1 MYCRYNWRY
10 VINQQIASATPIQLT
25 VRMRTDKVTAH
36 LANERT
42 YLAWVR
48 TGIVVITLGFAV
60 ARFGLAL
67 TSVVE
72 VIPGLRYSS
81 VVGTALVLLGGVLEL
96 FAFFRY
102 RNNQKMISAN
112 RYETTSSAEA
122 ILSVAVFLLAIL
134 ILARLLLNT

>member
-1 MYCRYNWRY
+1 
-10 VINQQIASATPIQLT
+10 
-25 VRMRTDKVTAH
+25 MRTDKVTAH

-67 TSVVE
+67 TSVVD
-72 VIPGLRYSS
+72 VIPALRYSS
-81 VVGTALVLLGGVLEL
+81 VVGITLVFLGGVIEL

-102 RNNQKMISAN
+102 RNNQRMISEN
-112 RYETTSSAEA
+112 RYETASSAEA
-122 ILSVAVFLLAIL
+122 ILSIAVFLLAIL

>member
-1 MYCRYNWRY
+1 
-10 VINQQIASATPIQLT
+10 
-25 VRMRTDKVTAH
+25 MRTDKVTAH

-48 TGIVVITLGFAV
+48 TGIVVITLDFAV

-67 TSVVE
+67 TSVVD
-72 VIPGLRYSS
+72 VVPGIRYSS
-81 VVGTALVLLGGVLEL
+81 VVGIALVLLGGVIEL
-96 FAFFRY
+96 FALKRY
-102 RNNQKMISAN
+102 RSNQEMISAN
-112 RYETTSSAEA
+112 KYEVTSSAEA

>member
-1 MYCRYNWRY
+1 
-10 VINQQIASATPIQLT
+10 
-25 VRMRTDKVTAH
+25 MRTDKVTAH

-48 TGIVVITLGFAV
+48 TGVAVIVLGFAV

-67 TSVVE
+67 TSVMD
-72 VIPGLRYSS
+72 ILPGIRYSS
-81 VVGTALVLLGGVLEL
+81 VVGITLVFVGGVIEL
-96 FAFFRY
+96 FALKRY
-102 RNNQKMISAN
+102 RSNQEMISEN
-112 RYETTSSAEA
+112 KYEATSSAEA

>member
-1 MYCRYNWRY
+1 
-10 VINQQIASATPIQLT
+10 
-25 VRMRTDKVTAH
+25 MRTDKVTAH

-48 TGIVVITLGFAV
+48 TGVAVIVLGFAV

-67 TSVVE
+67 TSPVE
-72 VIPGLRYSS
+72 VLPGLRYSS
-81 VVGTALVLLGGVLEL
+81 VVGITLVFLGGVIEL

-102 RNNQKMISAN
+102 RNNQKMISEN
-112 RYETTSSAEA
+112 RYKTTSSAEA
-122 ILSVAVFLLAIL
+122 ILSIAVFLLAIL

>member
-1 MYCRYNWRY
+1 
-10 VINQQIASATPIQLT
+10 
-25 VRMRTDKVTAH
+25 MRTDKVTAH

-48 TGIVVITLGFAV
+48 TGVAVVVLGFAV

-72 VIPGLRYSS
+72 VLPGIRYSS
-81 VVGTALVLLGGVLEL
+81 AVGIALVFLGGVIEL
-96 FAFFRY
+96 YAFKKY
-102 RNNQKMISAN
+102 RKNQENISAN
-112 RYETTSSAEA
+112 KYEPTSSAEA

>member
-1 MYCRYNWRY
+1 
-10 VINQQIASATPIQLT
+10 
-25 VRMRTDKVTAH
+25 MRTDKVTAH

-102 RNNQKMISAN
+102 RSNQKMISAN
-112 RYETTSSAEA
+112 SYEAKSSAEA

>member
-1 MYCRYNWRY
+1 
-10 VINQQIASATPIQLT
+10 
-25 VRMRTDKVTAH
+25 MRTDKVTAH

-67 TSVVE
+67 TSVVD

-81 VVGTALVLLGGVLEL
+81 VVGITLVFLGGVIEL

-102 RNNQKMISAN
+102 RNNQRMI
-112 RYETTSSAEA
+112 Y
-122 ILSVAVFLLAIL
+122 
-134 ILARLLLNT
+134 

>member
-1 MYCRYNWRY
+1 MLRHKPTNSISRLYH
-10 VINQQIASATPIQLT
+10 LT
-25 VRMRTDKVTAH
+25 VGMRTDKVTAH

-67 TSVVE
+67 TNVID
-72 VIPGLRYSS
+72 VIPGIRYSS
-81 VVGTALVLLGGVLEL
+81 VVGITLVFLGGVIEL

-102 RNNQKMISAN
+102 RNNQEMITAN
-112 RYETTSSAEA
+112 RYAPTSAAEA
-122 ILSVAVFLLAIL
+122 ILSLAVFLLAIL

>member
-1 MYCRYNWRY
+1 
-10 VINQQIASATPIQLT
+10 
-25 VRMRTDKVTAH
+25 MRTDKVTAH

-67 TSVVE
+67 TSAVE
-72 VIPGLRYSS
+72 AVAGIRYSS
-81 VVGTALVLLGGVLEL
+81 VVGIALVLLGGVIEL
-96 FAFFRY
+96 FALMRY
-102 RNNQKMISAN
+102 RSNQEMISTN
-112 RYETTSSAEA
+112 TYEVTSSAEA